1 MKFFNA
7 NKGGA
12 MKRRPKA
19 GIKRNSGFGLNL
31 MTDDELHEIHLAT
44 LEILKN
50 VGVFVENEEA
60 LEIYHGAGCTVDADS
75 KTVKIPHY
83 IVEDAIHTAPSPFLA
98 SGRNP
103 DSDVVLEDNRV
114 TFTNFGEGIVF
125 VDPETGE
132 HRDTTK
138 ADIEKASRLIDY
150 LENVET
156 YERAMCSHDKAPEV
170 QAIHNAEASLTNT
183 TKHHWLGPVN
193 KFQLEKIVDICVAI
207 TGSKENLR
215 KRPLLSFTT
224 CPISPLKLTDH
235 HCEILM
241 GAARHGLGANVIG
254 MAMSGGSGPVHLA
267 GTLVVQNCEVLSS
280 LVLTQLCSKG
290 TPFMY
295 GSSTCP
301 LDLRRATATVGS
313 PDTGMISAAV
323 ARLARYYSLP
333 CFVAG
338 G

>member
-1 MKFFNA
+1 
-7 NKGGA
+7 
-12 MKRRPKA
+12 MKRRKKA
-19 GIKRNSGFGLNL
+19 GIQRNSGFSLNL
-31 MTDDELHEIHLAT
+31 MTDDELNEIHLAT
-44 LEILKN
+44 LEVLGN
-50 VGVFVENEEA
+50 TGVFVENEKA
-60 LEIYHGAGCTVDADS
+60 LEVFHGAGCSVDA
-75 KTVKIPHY
+75 KNNTVKIPHF
-83 IVEDAIHTAPSPFLA
+83 IVEESIRTAPSTFMA
-98 SGRNP
+98 YGRISE
-103 DSDVVLEDNRV
+103 SDVALEDNRV
-114 TFTNFGEGIVF
+114 TFTNFGEGIMF
-125 VDPETGE
+125 VDPYDGE

-138 ADIEKASRLIDY
+138 ADIEKTSRVIDY
-150 LENVET
+150 LDNVET
-156 YERAMCSHDKAPEV
+156 YERAMCSHDKPPEV

-193 KFQLEKIVDICVAI
+193 GFQLEKIVDICVAI
-207 TGSKENLR
+207 AGGKEQLR
-215 KRPLLSFTT
+215 QRPFLSFTT

-241 GAARHGLGANVIG
+241 GAAKHGMGANVIG

-267 GTLVVQNCEVLSS
+267 GTLVVQNCEVLAS
-280 LVLTQLCSKG
+280 LVLTQLCAKG

-313 PDTGMISAAV
+313 PETGMISAAV

>member
-1 MKFFNA
+1 
-7 NKGGA
+7 

-19 GIKRNSGFGLNL
+19 GIKRNSGFSLNL

-60 LEIYHGAGCTVDADS
+60 LEIFHGAGCRVDEKS

-83 IVEDAIHTAPSPFLA
+83 VVEDAIHTAPSTFIA
-98 SGRNP
+98 YGRNP
-103 DSDVVLEDNRV
+103 ESDVVLEDNRV

-125 VDPETGE
+125 VDPDTGE

-207 TGSKENLR
+207 TGSKEKLR
-215 KRPLLSFTT
+215 ERPLLSFTT

-254 MAMSGGSGPVHLA
+254 MAMSGGSGPVLLA

-313 PDTGMISAAV
+313 PETGMISAAV

>member
-1 MKFFNA
+1 
-7 NKGGA
+7 
-12 MKRRPKA
+12 MKRKPKA
-19 GIKRNSGFGLNL
+19 GINRNSGFSLNL

-60 LEIYHGAGCTVDADS
+60 LEIYHGAGCRVDEKS

-83 IVEDAIHTAPSPFLA
+83 VVEDAIHTAPSTFIA
-98 SGRNP
+98 YGRNP
-103 DSDVVLEDNRV
+103 ESDVVLEDNRV

-125 VDPETGE
+125 VDPDTGE

-150 LENVET
+150 LDNVET

-170 QAIHNAEASLTNT
+170 QALHNAEASLTNT
-183 TKHHWLGPVN
+183 TKHHWLGPVD

-207 TGSKENLR
+207 TGSREKLR
-215 KRPLLSFTT
+215 ERPLLSFTT

-280 LVLTQLCSKG
+280 LVLTQLCNKG

-313 PDTGMISAAV
+313 PETGMISAAV